1 MWVPQFVEGRP
12 QGVPLSGGLG
22 YTTHMGRLFRSL
34 PLLLVFALPA
44 AAHVLPK
51 AEFNRRIEVLL
62 DPTGVTVKY
71 NITLAEESMLFDGNT
86 FITAR
91 DQSDLGL
98 NFPKEKFFDW
108 YVAAKGKR
116 IAASFIAL
124 LDGKE
129 VRFQFVK
136 GAGSQDDHNKQ
147 LRYEFRADWPSRT
160 AGPHKFEFTD
170 ATEYVG
176 QDGKSVSEDADGA
189 VKLTVGEKGTN
200 QFAEFDSD
208 EPPARMHELRKV
220 LRAGE
225 ELLRRQG
232 SASFQLKPEDVSAP
246 VQPTPD
252 TPPQIE
258 IATDDRGVIEQIH
271 DRGLKALL
279 DSKIGIGLL
288 LVLSALFGAAHA
300 FTPGHG
306 KTMVAAY
313 LVGERGTVWHAVT
326 LGLTATAAHTG
337 SVILVA
343 IGLFAFYGN
352 TAPATAQGWLMLVG
366 GLFIFGVGAWLFM
379 QRLRGKADHVHLF
392 ASDHTHGPDG
402 SVTYRAPSEQPKSS
416 FGWVRVILLGLGGG
430 IIPCWDAVMMLLLA
444 MAQGQIGLAIP
455 LLIAF
460 SVGLASVMILL
471 GLVVLGATR
480 LGGRKFGDSRWFRYL
495 PVVSA
500 LVLTLVGLWFLRDGW
515 VVLNAANP

>member
-1 MWVPQFVEGRP
+1 M
-12 QGVPLSGGLG
+12 S
-22 YTTHMGRLFRSL
+22 RLLLSL
-34 PLLLVFALPA
+34 PLLVVFVLPA
-44 AAHVLPK
+44 SAHVLPK

-62 DPTGVTVKY
+62 DPAGVTVKY
-71 NITLAEESMLFDGNT
+71 GIILSEESMLFDGHT
-86 FITAR
+86 FITDAE
-91 DQSDLGL
+91 QGKLGL
-98 NFPKEKFFDW
+98 NFPKEAFFNW
-108 YVAAKGKR
+108 YTEAKGKR

-129 VRFQFVK
+129 VRFRFVK
-136 GAGSQDDHNKQ
+136 GEGSRDDHNKQ
-147 LRYEFRADWPSRT
+147 LRYEFRADWPNRT
-160 AGPHKFEFTD
+160 TGPHKLEITD

-189 VKLTVGEKGTN
+189 VKLTVSEKGTN
-200 QFAEFDSD
+200 QFAEFDYD
-208 EPPARMHELRKV
+208 EPPARMHELRKM
-220 LRAGE
+220 LRPGE
-225 ELLRRQG
+225 ELFRRQG
-232 SASFQLKPEDVSAP
+232 AATFQLKPEDVSAP
-246 VQPTPD
+246 VEQIPD
-252 TPPQIE
+252 TPPQIAV
-258 IATDDRGVIEQIH
+258 ATDDRGVIEQFH

-279 DSKIGIGLL
+279 DSNVGIGLL
-288 LVLSALFGAAHA
+288 LLLSALFGAAHA

-343 IGLFAFYGN
+343 VGLFAFYGN

-392 ASDHTHGPDG
+392 GSDHTHAPDG
-402 SVTYRAPSEQPKSS
+402 SVTYNAPKESPKSN
-416 FGWVRVILLGLGGG
+416 FGWLRVILLGLGGG
-430 IIPCWDAVMMLLLA
+430 IIPCWDAVMMLLFA

-460 SVGLASVMILL
+460 SVGLAAVMILL

-480 LGGRKFGDSRWFRYL
+480 LGGKKFGDARWFRYL

-515 VVLNAANP
+515 VVLNEAR

>member
-1 MWVPQFVEGRP
+1 
-12 QGVPLSGGLG
+12 
-22 YTTHMGRLFRSL
+22 MGRLLLSL
-34 PLLLVFALPA
+34 PLLLLSTLPA

-62 DPTGVTVKY
+62 DPAGVTVRY
-71 NITLAEESMLFDGNT
+71 GITLAEESMLFDGNT
-86 FITAR
+86 FISER
-91 DQSDLGL
+91 DQSNLGL
-98 NFPKEKFFDW
+98 NFPKEKFFNW
-108 YVAAKGKR
+108 YTAAKGQR

-124 LDGKE
+124 LDGQE
-129 VRFQFVK
+129 VRFRFVK
-136 GAGSQDDHNKQ
+136 GDGSQDDHNKH
-147 LRYEFRADWPSRT
+147 LRYEFRAEWPSRA
-160 AGPHKFEFTD
+160 AGPHRFEFTD

-176 QDGKSVSEDADGA
+176 PDGKSVSEDADGA
-189 VKLTVGEKGTN
+189 VKLTVGERGAN
-200 QFAEFDSD
+200 QFSEFDSD
-208 EPPARMHELRKV
+208 EPPERMHKLRKE
-220 LRAGE
+220 LKAGE

-232 SASFQLKPEDVSAP
+232 SASFRLKPEDVSAP
-246 VQPTPD
+246 VVPPPG

-258 IATDDRGVIEQIH
+258 VATDDRGVMEQIH

-279 DSKIGIGLL
+279 DSNVGVGLL
-288 LVLSALFGAAHA
+288 LLLSALFGAAHA

-379 QRLRGKADHVHLF
+379 QRLRGRVDHVHLIG
-392 ASDHTHGPDG
+392 SDHTHRPDG
-402 SVTYRAPSEQPKSS
+402 SVTYHPPEASKSN
-416 FGWVRVILLGLGGG
+416 FGWLRVILLGLGGG

-471 GLVVLGATR
+471 GLVVLGVTR
-480 LGGRKFGDSRWFRYL
+480 LGGRKFGDARWFRYL

-515 VVLNAANP
+515 VVLNEAR